1 MCPAERS
8 ALLEVQNEHRLEARA
23 RFWTFAHLP
32 RETLILKNCN
42 VNKDE
47 IYDHKFDQI
56 SKFAHLPCEI
66 VVFAPEQNV
75 EKPIGN

>member
-1 MCPAERS
+1 MEF
-8 ALLEVQNEHRLEARA
+8 QNEHRVEARA

-42 VNKDE
+42 ENKDE
-47 IYDHKFDQI
+47 IDDQKIDQI
-56 SKFAHLPCEI
+56 SNFAHLPREI
-66 VVFAPEQNV
+66 AVFAPEQNV